1 MRSLAL
7 IVLFALAATGCRGVR
22 EWIDDRTLLQ
32 REQEQMGL
40 EEKRKQAIFDLSN
53 TPPSN
58 GPDAYFDK
66 VAEQRRSK

>member
-7 IVLFALAATGCRGVR
+7 ILLLALAAAGCQGARQ
-22 EWIDDRTLLQ
+22 WIDDRTLLQ
-32 REQEQMGL
+32 REQEKMGL

-53 TPPSN
+53 QPPSN
-58 GPDAYFDK
+58 GPDAYFEK